1 MRTTT
6 SPRPTVTAAFAL
18 LCLSCTAHGQSAG
31 PEAAAALE
39 RRITALEAETAATEA
54 IRAVKRLQ
62 HAYAHYAEAGLWED
76 LADLFAESAVARLPS
91 GTLTGKTAIRAYLLD
106 DVGRGRLGLEPGRL
120 NTELVLSP
128 VVTLDTGRTRARG
141 RWHRLA
147 MTGQHREHAE
157 WSGGIFEN
165 EYVLEDG
172 VWKIA
177 VLGYHPQY
185 EGPYETGWRN
195 VKEETDADVAP
206 VPFHYDVTRAGVPIP
221 PLDDASPGNAVAA
234 SAAAPTEGAGAA
246 RAAGEPADPNANHF
260 ERLARRFAAV
270 ERRIDDLDAAG
281 RVQNLQ
287 HAYGYYVDRKMWDD
301 VADLFTDDATLELG
315 MRGVYVGKASIRRAL
330 EQLGPAGLAHGELND
345 HLQLQTIVTLAPDGR
360 TAHARGT
367 ELAMTGKHGVGG
379 ELGVSVYE
387 NVYVNDGG
395 TWKIAAMRVIPRMRT
410 DYAKGWAETALPPPG
425 PSDAFPPD
433 HPPTAQVPVYPEPYI
448 PPFHY
453 RHPVTGRAPR
463 YPEGAAAEPAID
475 TAAPV
480 LPEPPRSL
488 DELAARLDDAERR
501 LATARA
507 YDGAE
512 NVSNAY
518 GYYIDEFLW
527 HDMADIFAVDGWK
540 ELSYVGTYVGRERIR
555 ESVIRRYRTVG
566 RRANSLVIHQKTQP
580 VVHVEPDGRSA
591 RIRTRLFQMNSALA
605 SEGSWLAGIYEN
617 RVVLEDGVWK
627 IAEMDLDY
635 TWTAG
640 YSVGWAGVEA
650 GAQRRFAPT
659 GGGLVDEYPPDRPLE
674 GVTFAPYPEVAE
686 MRFHY
691 RHPVTGR

>member
-6 SPRPTVTAAFAL
+6 TSRRARAAAL
-18 LCLSCTAHGQSAG
+18 VVLCLSCGAQAQPTG
-31 PEAAAALE
+31 PEATAALE
-39 RRITALEAETAATEA
+39 RRIAALEVETAATEA

-62 HAYAHYAEAGLWED
+62 HASAHYAEAGLWED
-76 LADLFAESAVARLPS
+76 LADLFAENAVARLPS
-91 GTLTGKTAIRAYLLD
+91 GTLTGKAAIRAHLLD

-128 VVTLDTGRTRARG
+128 VVTLDPGRVRARG

-147 MTGQHREHAE
+147 MTGQHGEHAE

-165 EYVLEDG
+165 EYVLEGG

-177 VLGYHPQY
+177 VLDYHPQY
-185 EGPYETGWRN
+185 AGSYETGWRN

-206 VPFHYDVTRAGVPIP
+206 VPFHYDVERAGVPIP
-221 PLDDASPGNAVAA
+221 PLGGGTTGDGVQAAGTVAA
-234 SAAAPTEGAGAA
+234 STGGAAAN
-246 RAAGEPADPNANHF
+246 DL

-270 ERRIDDLDAAG
+270 ERRIDDLDAAAH
-281 RVQNLQ
+281 VQNLQ

-301 VADLFTDDATLELG
+301 VADLFADDATLEIGL
-315 MRGVYVGKASIRRAL
+315 RGVYVGKASVRRAL

-345 HLQLQTIVTLAPDGR
+345 HLQLQTVVTIAPDGR
-360 TAHARGT
+360 TARARGT
-367 ELAMTGKHGVGG
+367 ELTMTGQHGVGG
-379 ELGVSVYE
+379 ELGVNVYE
-387 NVYVNDGG
+387 NTYVEDGG
-395 TWKIAAMRVIPRMRT
+395 TWKIAAMRVFPRMRT
-410 DYAKGWAETALPPPG
+410 DYAKGWAESALPPVG
-425 PSDAFPPD
+425 PSEAFPPD
-433 HPPTAQVPVYPEPYI
+433 RPPTARVAAYPEAYI
-448 PPFHY
+448 PSFHFA
-453 RHPVTGRAPR
+453 HPVTGGAPR
-463 YPEGAAAEPAID
+463 YREGTAAEPPL
-475 TAAPV
+475 AAADPV
-480 LPEPPRSL
+480 LPAPPRSL

-501 LATARA
+501 LAVARA

-555 ESVIRRYRTVG
+555 ESVIRRYRTIG

-580 VVHVEPDGRSA
+580 VVHVEPDGQSA
-591 RIRTRLFQMNSALA
+591 RIRTRLFQMNSSFAG
-605 SEGSWLAGIYEN
+605 EGSWLAGIYEN
-617 RVVLEDGVWK
+617 RVVLENGVWK

-650 GAQRRFAPT
+650 GAQQRFAPT
-659 GGGLVDEYPPDRPLE
+659 GGGLADEYPPDRPLV
-674 GVTFAPYPEVAE
+674 GVTFPPYPEVAE
-686 MRFHY
+686 TRFHY